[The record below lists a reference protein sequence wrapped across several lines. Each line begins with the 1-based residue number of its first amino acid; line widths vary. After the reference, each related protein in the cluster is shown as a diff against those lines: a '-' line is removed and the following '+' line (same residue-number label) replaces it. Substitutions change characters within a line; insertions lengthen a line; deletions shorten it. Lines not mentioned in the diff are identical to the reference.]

1 MADWKDKWNK
11 LQTRVA
17 NLENF
22 MYLEKEKAKKARARL
37 KQPLS
42 LFQECR
48 QQAFK
53 QIQTEWVFA
62 EDKEDSA
69 MFRKWFALAKSIQAE
84 KLKERKEKELKEK
97 KKMAQKEKDTSK
109 KNKIYKKRGPK
120 PKTKKEK

>member
-1 MADWKDKWNK
+1 M
-11 LQTRVA
+11 QTRVA

-22 MYLEKEKAKKARARL
+22 MYLEKEKAKKAREKL

-48 QQAFK
+48 QLAFK

-62 EDKEDSA
+62 EDKEDRA
-69 MFRKWFALAKSIQAE
+69 MFRKWFAIAKSIQAE

-97 KKMAQKEKDTSK
+97 KQVAQKEKEKAK

-120 PKTKKEK
+120 PKMKKEK

>member
-1 MADWKDKWNK
+1 MLIVQMADWRERWNK

-22 MYLEKEKAKKARARL
+22 VYLEKEKAKKAREKL

-48 QQAFK
+48 QLAFK

-62 EDKEDSA
+62 EDKEDRA
-69 MFRKWFALAKSIQAE
+69 MFRKWFAIAKSIHFDQCCKSHIEAE
-84 KLKERKEKELKEK
+84 HV
-97 KKMAQKEKDTSK
+97 DV
-109 KNKIYKKRGPK
+109 
-120 PKTKKEK
+120 